1 MLNKNEIEKIKI
13 KMLKKGINQTKLS
26 NLLGISNT
34 SLTFALKRTKNFPNV
49 EDKLKIWLYSK

>member
-1 MLNKNEIEKIKI
+1 MLNKKEIEKIKI

>member
-26 NLLGISNT
+26 NILGVSST
-34 SLTFALKRTKNFPNV
+34 SLSFCLKRKKELKNV
-49 EDKLKIWLYSK
+49 EEKVICWVLKK